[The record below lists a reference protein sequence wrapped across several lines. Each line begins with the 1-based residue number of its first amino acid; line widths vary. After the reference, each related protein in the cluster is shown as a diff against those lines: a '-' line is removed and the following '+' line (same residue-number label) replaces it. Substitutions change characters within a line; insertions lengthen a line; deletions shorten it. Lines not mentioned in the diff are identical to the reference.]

1 MKKIYI
7 FLFIGILAIVLIVVS
22 LLTFDPKVETWTSLF
37 GGAAIGFFIVGAPSL
52 WAWYKKRQQNKI
64 K

>member
-1 MKKIYI
+1 M
-7 FLFIGILAIVLIVVS
+7 FIGILAIALIVYS

-37 GGAAIGFFIVGAPSL
+37 GGAAIGFFIVGMPSL
-52 WAWYKKRQQNKI
+52 WAWYKKRQQSKI

>member
-1 MKKIYI
+1 M
-7 FLFIGILAIVLIVVS
+7 FVGILAIVLLVYS

-37 GGAAIGFFIVGAPSL
+37 GGAALGFLIVGTPSL